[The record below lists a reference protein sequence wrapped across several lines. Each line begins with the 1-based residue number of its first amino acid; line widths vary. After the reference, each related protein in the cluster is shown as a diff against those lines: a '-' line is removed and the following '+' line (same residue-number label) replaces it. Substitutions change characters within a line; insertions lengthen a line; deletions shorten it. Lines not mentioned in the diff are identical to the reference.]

1 MKKRTGGTSEGRGLV
16 RAAVRGTGL
25 ALAVTLVLTAMA
37 AAAVSKQWIPEQGAG
52 YTAVV
57 ILIGSAWAG
66 AWLGARQNPAGKAAG
81 SMAAAGG
88 YFAVLLILGA
98 LCFRGS
104 FHGIPVTAA
113 VIAGTAGAVSLL
125 GLRQGKGRKRKY
137 KRYGL

>member
-37 AAAVSKQWIPEQGAG
+37 AAAVSKQWIPEQSGSYA
-52 YTAVV
+52 AVA
-57 ILIGSAWAG
+57 ILIGGTCAG

-81 SMAAAGG
+81 CMAAAGG

-125 GLRQGKGRKRKY
+125 CLRHGTGRKRKY
-137 KRYGL
+137 KRYGI